1 MSTRE
6 KVEEL
11 LADVLPKIGALQE
24 QALDSIAEV
33 RRDANEKLHR
43 HEEATEDLALV
54 EEEIESLRA
63 EREGL
68 PDRAYRAGLDEEYR
82 HEDELKERY
91 KNLKPAIEHLEERR
105 RFLEA
110 ELSELLPNG
119 HGHRNDARI
128 HHVARVAGTA
138 HEERRALE
146 DMRDRLTK
154 ALDDAVEPVAKLHE
168 GNKAQVEA
176 WGTEREW
183 DPEFRERAYGRPA

>member
-6 KVEEL
+6 KAEEL
-11 LADVLPKIGALQE
+11 LADFLPRLKELKEGSLTE
-24 QALDSIAEV
+24 IAEV

-43 HEEATEDLALV
+43 HEEATAELALV
-54 EEEIESLRA
+54 EEEIESLRD
-63 EREGL
+63 EREKL
-68 PDRAYRAGLDEEYR
+68 PDRAYRAALDEEYR

-110 ELSELLPNG
+110 EKAELLPNG

-154 ALDDAVEPVAKLHE
+154 ALDEALRPVAKLHE
-168 GNKAQVEA
+168 DNKAQVEA

-183 DPEFRERAYGRPA
+183 DPEFRERVYGRPA

>member
-1 MSTRE
+1 MSRRE
-6 KVEEL
+6 RVEEL
-11 LADVLPKIGALQE
+11 LADVLPKIEALKE

-54 EEEIESLRA
+54 EEEIESLRD
-63 EREGL
+63 EREKL
-68 PDRAYRAGLDEEYR
+68 PDRAYRAALDEEYR
-82 HEDELKERY
+82 LEDELKERY

-105 RFLEA
+105 GFLKA

-128 HHVARVAGTA
+128 HHVARLAGTA

-146 DMRDRLTK
+146 DMRDRFVK
-154 ALDDAVEPVAKLHE
+154 ALDEALEPVAKLHE

>member
-1 MSTRE
+1 MSRRE
-6 KVEEL
+6 RVEEL
-11 LADVLPKIGALQE
+11 LADVLPKIEALKE

-43 HEEATEDLALV
+43 HEEATEELALV
-54 EEEIESLRA
+54 EEEIESLRD
-63 EREGL
+63 EREKL
-68 PDRAYRAGLDEEYR
+68 PDRAYRAALDEEYR

-146 DMRDRLTK
+146 DMRDRLAK
-154 ALDDAVEPVAKLHE
+154 VLADAVKPVAKLHE
-168 GNKAQVEA
+168 DNKAQVEA

-183 DPEFRERAYGRPA
+183 DPEFRERAYGRSA

>member
-6 KVEEL
+6 KAEEL
-11 LADVLPKIGALQE
+11 LADFLPRLKELKEGSLTE
-24 QALDSIAEV
+24 IAEV

-43 HEEATEDLALV
+43 HEEATAELALV
-54 EEEIESLRA
+54 EEEIESLRD
-63 EREGL
+63 EREKL
-68 PDRAYRAGLDEEYR
+68 PDRAYRAALDEEYR
-82 HEDELKERY
+82 LEDELKERY

-105 RFLEA
+105 GFLKA

-128 HHVARVAGTA
+128 HHVARLAGTA

-146 DMRDRLTK
+146 DMRDRFVK
-154 ALDDAVEPVAKLHE
+154 ALDEALEPVAKLHE